1 MPSNSPKDR
10 KSILD
15 RAKLIIKAFVH
26 GGRRKASLDRLKI
39 RIEEFR
45 TLTKD
50 SVELASPRKTSPE
63 PDALRNLGDIH
74 KCADGLHDALQAGW
88 TCMCD
93 KGHPANIQL
102 EVWSQT
108 NDQGTDNVSFKFS
121 LLFASD
127 AEHAQSDHWITAEIT
142 LASTGSAGIRP
153 SPQISAVMSRAN
165 NIGSIPSPISL
176 PS

>member
-1 MPSNSPKDR
+1 MD
-10 KSILD
+10 
-15 RAKLIIKAFVH
+15 
-26 GGRRKASLDRLKI
+26 
-39 RIEEFR
+39 EFR
-45 TLTKD
+45 TLTKG
-50 SVELASPRKTSPE
+50 SLELASPRKRLPE
-63 PDALRNLGDIH
+63 PDTLRDLGDIH

-102 EVWSQT
+102 DVWSRRSE
-108 NDQGTDNVSFKFS
+108 QGSENVSFKFS

-142 LASTGSAGIRP
+142 LSPTAAASAGIGP
-153 SPQISAVMSRAN
+153 KPQISTVMTYADEAGPSL
-165 NIGSIPSPISL
+165 SPISL